1 MTENRPRALMSILMN
16 SFSLLIRYLRE
27 KNYEESARETL
38 LYAIVKPIFFGGGES
53 DGEQKEE
60 DPVDIE
66 AVKCPGKQRE
76 VACLKNDLIIK
87 AMKLLLCLVGLLASF
102 LTWGVLQ
109 EKIIT
114 QQVNSDSLYFCLKT
128 KVGILQYVDSS
139 GKTGRFKD
147 SEFLVLVN
155 RIVGFTVS
163 LTYLILCPIQQP
175 RHRVPLYKYSF
186 SSLSSIMS
194 SWFQYESLKFVSFP
208 TQVIKPMKPSIALK
222 SFPKCLFRCWPRQP
236 RSYP

>member
-1 MTENRPRALMSILMN
+1 MVNDRKPPPRALKSILMN
-16 SFSLLIRYLRE
+16 SVSLMIRYLRE

-66 AVKCPGKQRE
+66 AVKFPGKKRE
-76 VACLKNDLIIK
+76 QACLKNDLIIK

-114 QQVNSDSLYFCLKT
+114 QQVNSDSLYFC
-128 KVGILQYVDSS
+128 
-139 GKTGRFKD
+139 
-147 SEFLVLVN
+147 
-155 RIVGFTVS
+155 
-163 LTYLILCPIQQP
+163 
-175 RHRVPLYKYSF
+175 
-186 SSLSSIMS
+186 
-194 SWFQYESLKFVSFP
+194 
-208 TQVIKPMKPSIALK
+208 
-222 SFPKCLFRCWPRQP
+222 
-236 RSYP
+236 